1 MSLVQSLIRHYTLN
15 TPIRRG
21 KYRLAELAL
30 GLTSDLPERLEVQ
43 TTDGRKLIVN
53 TANTSYRYIYYLGE
67 YEEAI
72 TEVFRALVRPGDVCL
87 DIGANMGWYTT
98 LFQRLVGANG
108 VVHAFE
114 PVPPIFEHLTE
125 NVGLNE
131 PQNVRLNNLALG
143 DEEKDIELH
152 IFDDLPDG
160 HASIATFG
168 YSDFRSYTS
177 RMITLDSYLEE
188 TDTNDVRVVKM
199 DIEGAELMMLK
210 GASRLFEQQ
219 NLPILEV
226 EMALA
231 TSRGFDY
238 LPNDLIKYIRGK
250 ADYDFFAIDERTF
263 KLMQIDGFKAE
274 DEGANVL
281 CLPAG
286 TDRKVLSRWFS

>member
-1 MSLVQSLIRHYTLN
+1 MIVKTR
-15 TPIRRG
+15 
-21 KYRLAELAL
+21 
-30 GLTSDLPERLEVQ
+30 
-43 TTDGRKLIVN
+43 DGRNLAIN
-53 TANTSYRYIYYLGE
+53 TKNFSYRFIYFTGE
-67 YEEAI
+67 YEQAI
-72 TEVFRALVRPGDVCL
+72 TEIFSQLVKPGDVCL

-98 LFQRLVGANG
+98 LFQRLVGSNG

-114 PVPPIFEHLTE
+114 PVPPTFKHLGE
-125 NVGLNE
+125 NVRLNE

-143 DEEKDIELH
+143 DEEKEIELH

-168 YSDFRSYTS
+168 HSDFQSYTS

-188 TDTNDVRVVKM
+188 TGTDNVRLVKM

-210 GASRLFEQQ
+210 GASKLFQQ
-219 NLPILEV
+219 QDLPILEV

-231 TSRGFDY
+231 TTRGFDY
-238 LPNDLIKYIRGK
+238 VPNDLIEFIRGK
-250 ADYDFFAIDERTF
+250 ADYDFFAIDERGY
-263 KLMQIDGFKAE
+263 KLTQISGFKAD

-286 TDRKVLSRWFS
+286 MDRGPLSHWFS